1 MVSTL
6 FSSMFALR
14 PCPSASDY
22 VFSNALH
29 SVCKFVIM
37 LDKGSCCKNLPL
49 LADAYTIIT
58 INNNT
63 IITIVTT
70 IVTTITTDNIIIQLY
85 ETAKIYVYV
94 CEHFLECPTHW
105 IREKKKPFVSI
116 VGRCLGF
123 LGEKN
128 LAINFNSRLH
138 SGWEPVWKHNSCNQ
152 SFWKNNKNWAFLL
165 W

>member
-58 INNNT
+58 INN
-63 IITIVTT
+63 ITITT

-94 CEHFLECPTHW
+94 CEHFLECPTH
-105 IREKKKPFVSI
+105 
-116 VGRCLGF
+116 
-123 LGEKN
+123 
-128 LAINFNSRLH
+128 
-138 SGWEPVWKHNSCNQ
+138 
-152 SFWKNNKNWAFLL
+152 
-165 W
+165 

>member
-58 INNNT
+58 IKNIT
-63 IITIVTT
+63 TITITT

-94 CEHFLECPTHW
+94 CEHFLECPTH
-105 IREKKKPFVSI
+105 
-116 VGRCLGF
+116 
-123 LGEKN
+123 
-128 LAINFNSRLH
+128 
-138 SGWEPVWKHNSCNQ
+138 
-152 SFWKNNKNWAFLL
+152 
-165 W
+165 

>member
-58 INNNT
+58 I
-63 IITIVTT
+63 TT

-94 CEHFLECPTHW
+94 CEHFLECPTH
-105 IREKKKPFVSI
+105 
-116 VGRCLGF
+116 
-123 LGEKN
+123 
-128 LAINFNSRLH
+128 
-138 SGWEPVWKHNSCNQ
+138 
-152 SFWKNNKNWAFLL
+152 
-165 W
+165 

>member
-58 INNNT
+58 I
-63 IITIVTT
+63 
-70 IVTTITTDNIIIQLY
+70 TTITTDNIIIHLY

-94 CEHFLECPTHW
+94 CENFLECPTHW

>member
-58 INNNT
+58 IT
-63 IITIVTT
+63 TIVTT

-94 CEHFLECPTHW
+94 CENFLECPTH
-105 IREKKKPFVSI
+105 
-116 VGRCLGF
+116 
-123 LGEKN
+123 
-128 LAINFNSRLH
+128 
-138 SGWEPVWKHNSCNQ
+138 
-152 SFWKNNKNWAFLL
+152 
-165 W
+165 